1 MSLLNDSNCS
11 CNLLS
16 SKTLHYAMSLLHYIT
31 SCCNRKFGTKTFKSS
46 GHCVNTPKLLGRV
59 IHCKTEG
66 WMRNSSDSRW
76 TYPSAVVLRIVLH
89 QAQCKSKTRGISSIC
104 TNSNSIGITSGNL
117 CVCVCVCVCTHVNT
131 HTCHLC
137 VCHVCV
143 CPMCVCVC
151 ACKKHRDTDRQ
162 AEEDRQAE
170 FWIIY
175 AIWIQIREYI
185 GEPPRR
191 YHSSLKQLIL
201 NLLFPFPC
209 QSNPHQG
216 LPFFSDNC
224 CLNFRVVS
232 KDGFHC
238 TSKSKNE
245 ITYKLCHQL
254 VW

>member
-1 MSLLNDSNCS
+1 MATVYWSALLSQFRFDDLLRLSAHTHYTESNLAVILIACCCNSLSKTLHNAMSLLNDSNCS

-117 CVCVCVCVCTHVNT
+117 CVCVCVCVHPRE
-131 HTCHLC
+131 HAHLPSVCVPC
-137 VCHVCV
+137 VCVSHVC
-143 CPMCVCVC
+143 MCVCV
-151 ACKKHRDTDRQ
+151 
-162 AEEDRQAE
+162 
-170 FWIIY
+170 
-175 AIWIQIREYI
+175 
-185 GEPPRR
+185 
-191 YHSSLKQLIL
+191 
-201 NLLFPFPC
+201 
-209 QSNPHQG
+209 
-216 LPFFSDNC
+216 
-224 CLNFRVVS
+224 
-232 KDGFHC
+232 
-238 TSKSKNE
+238 
-245 ITYKLCHQL
+245 
-254 VW
+254 